1 MNMSCPFIGKR
12 STEAAALILVLLSA
26 VSGVAGEAQRIKA
39 YWSQRNRRADI
50 RHIVKNGVDY
60 LSLKSLADFIG
71 AEYSAKPKSGKC
83 VLTLSDKIIGF
94 TQYSPYVIAG
104 DKSYNLV
111 NDVVF
116 FGGEFYSPGRS
127 TLELLG
133 RFLNLEFELDIQKN
147 TLNVFPTD
155 YNVIDLVAQPKI
167 NGLLIE
173 IFLSKKLKYE
183 VSKTID
189 SWLIV
194 TIHGGRLNPD
204 YFNRGR
210 QSREVLEIKAYQF
223 DNSAQLSL
231 RLKARDFNIVHRLKD
246 DPPRIQLSIKADEF
260 GDTVL
265 AYDENNRSAEAVA
278 PVDTLIDVIVVDPGH
293 GGDDEGAVG
302 RSGLLEKDVALD
314 IGRRLAAK
322 LRESG
327 FEVILTRD
335 DDRFVSLTD
344 RANIANEAGADLFIS
359 IHCNAAENK
368 SARGSIVFFLADAK
382 TDQAR
387 AAAALENEVFKFEN
401 TANIPDKSDIG
412 FILSDMIQTQ
422 HLKESA
428 DLAEIIHDN
437 LQNVKNLERRG
448 IDQAGFIVLNK
459 AFMPSV
465 LVETAFITNKKDEGL
480 LRSGNFRDSFA
491 AEIARAVVA
500 FKAIYEKR

>member
-1 MNMSCPFIGKR
+1 MSLSTNGKK
-12 STEAAALILVLLSA
+12 SISALALVLALFLA
-26 VSGVAGEAQRIKA
+26 VSGTAGEVKLIKA
-39 YWSQRNRRADI
+39 YWSQRNRKADI
-50 RHIVKNGVDY
+50 RCTEKNGIVY
-60 LSLKSLADFIG
+60 ISLKSLADFIG

-83 VLTLSDKIIGF
+83 VLAISDKIIWF

-111 NDVVF
+111 NDVMF
-116 FGGEFYSPGRS
+116 SGGEYYSPGRS

-133 RFLNLEFELDIQKN
+133 RFLNLEFKLDVQKN

-155 YNVIDLVAQPKI
+155 YNVIDLVSQSKI

-173 IFLSKKLKYE
+173 IFLSKRLKYE

-194 TIHGGRLNPD
+194 TIHGGKLNPD
-204 YFNRGR
+204 HFTQGR
-210 QSREVLEIKAYQF
+210 QSREILETRAYQF
-223 DNSAQLSL
+223 DNSAQLSIRL
-231 RLKARDFNIVHRLKD
+231 RARDFNIVHRLKD

-260 GDTVL
+260 GDTIL
-265 AYDENNRSAEAVA
+265 AYNENYRSAETTA
-278 PVDTLIDVIVVDPGH
+278 PADNLIDVIVVDPGH

-302 RSGLLEKDVALD
+302 RSGLLEKEVVLD
-314 IGRRLAAK
+314 IGRRLASK

-327 FEVILTRD
+327 FEVIMTRD

-344 RANIANEAGADLFIS
+344 RANIANEASADLFIS

-387 AAAALENEVFKFEN
+387 AAAALENEVFKFES
-401 TANIPDKSDIG
+401 TANVPDKSDIG

-428 DLAEIIHDN
+428 DFAEIIHDN
-437 LQNVKNLERRG
+437 LRSVKNLERRG

-465 LVETAFITNKKDEGL
+465 LVETAFITNKKDEEL
-480 LRSGNFRDSFA
+480 LRSEGFRDSFA
-491 AEIARAVVA
+491 GAIARAAVA
-500 FKAIYEKR
+500 FKARYEDR